1 MKLSGHLSRSCRGE
15 TQYSL
20 STYIHWHLDRRWWG
34 GVDGSYAFLHCSGCS
49 PSVFHSPHTY
59 TFRIVPIGTLPKF
72 CLPLFFSFQ
81 ELCCASLAPPSLPT
95 LLYSTHLPSQLPYL
109 TCVHFWPYSSL
120 EKTIQG
126 ISSTT
131 PSKRSTFPT
140 VAHLKVN
147 LTLVAAAEVHFL
159 VYFCNELQ

>member
-1 MKLSGHLSRSCRGE
+1 MVERGGWI
-15 TQYSL
+15 
-20 STYIHWHLDRRWWG
+20 IH
-34 GVDGSYAFLHCSGCS
+34 FLHCSGCS
-49 PSVFHSPHTY
+49 PSMFYSPHTY

-72 CLPLFFSFQ
+72 CLPLFF
-81 ELCCASLAPPSLPT
+81 CVSLARHHCLP
-95 LLYSTHLPSQLPYL
+95 YSTHLPSQLPYL

-120 EKTIQG
+120 EKTVQG

-147 LTLVAAAEVHFL
+147 LTLVAAAEVHFF
-159 VYFCNELQ
+159 VYFCNKLQELTTGGHCESGESHMKPISVVSVLPRSS